1 MFSRVEIVES
11 PSLICDTKVGFPI
24 SGKPYKG
31 YGFTQ
36 IPIWDFIYT
45 NNNLKM
51 FDSFVIVL
59 AFAALFSLVNAKY
72 LKLSSTIGMMILA
85 LVMSVFILL
94 VKELAPSAY
103 EYIPTFERDIHFRE
117 FLLDIILSFLLFAG
131 AMHINI
137 QELQKQRK
145 AVFVFA
151 IFGTLISTFLV
162 GTLTYYAAQ
171 LLSLNIPYIYSLL
184 FGALI
189 SPTDPIAVLSILKNY
204 SVRKDLQMNI
214 EGESLFN
221 DGVGMVLFVVI
232 LQVINRG
239 YQNVHIDEV
248 FFLFFREALGGIGF
262 GILIG
267 FLGFQIL
274 KRTDNNAK
282 THVMLTIV
290 MASGGYSLAEYI
302 HVSPALAMVASG
314 LYLGKKIHSE
324 EYSKSN
330 LIQLVTFWDVLDE
343 ILNGVLFV
351 LIGFFITIIN
361 PDVVNIPFAI
371 ITIIVVLISR
381 YISVL
386 IPFQLIKHSNKKVNR
401 KTILMLTWG
410 GLRGALGIALAL
422 SVPLEHFGDLFV
434 FLMYSVALFS
444 IIVQG
449 LSIGK
454 LVEKLNLVN
463 LKDVR

>member
-1 MFSRVEIVES
+1 
-11 PSLICDTKVGFPI
+11 
-24 SGKPYKG
+24 
-31 YGFTQ
+31 
-36 IPIWDFIYT
+36 
-45 NNNLKM
+45 M

-59 AFAALFSLVNAKY
+59 AFAALFSLVNTKY
-72 LKLSSTIGMMILA
+72 LKFSPTIGMMVLA
-85 LVMSVFILL
+85 LIMSVFILIL
-94 VKELAPSAY
+94 KEFAPSVY
-103 EYIPTFERDIHFRE
+103 QFIPSFERDIHFRE
-117 FLLDIILSFLLFAG
+117 FLLEIILSFLLFAG

-137 QELQKQRK
+137 EELQKQRK

-162 GTLTYYAAQ
+162 GTMTYYAAH
-171 LLSLNIPYIYSLL
+171 LFALNIPYIYSLL

-232 LQVINRG
+232 LQIINRG
-239 YQNVHIDEV
+239 YENIHVNEV
-248 FFLFFREALGGIGF
+248 IFLFFREALGGICF
-262 GILIG
+262 GLLIG

-274 KRTDNNAK
+274 KRSEANAK
-282 THVMLTIV
+282 AHVMLTIV
-290 MASGGYSLAEYI
+290 MAAGGYALAENI
-302 HVSPALAMVASG
+302 HVSPALSMVAAG
-314 LYLGKKIHSE
+314 LYLGKKIHSK

-330 LIQLVTFWDVLDE
+330 LMQLVTFWDVLDE

-351 LIGFFITIIN
+351 LLGFFITIIN
-361 PDVVNIPFAI
+361 SDVVHIPLAI
-371 ITIIVVLISR
+371 ITIVVVLASR
-381 YISVL
+381 YIAVL
-386 IPFQLIKHSNKKVNR
+386 IPFQLIKHTNKKVNR

-422 SVPLEHFGDLFV
+422 SIPPEHFGDLFV

-444 IIVQG
+444 IIIQG
-449 LSIGK
+449 LTIGK
-454 LVEKLNLVN
+454 LVNKLGLVN
-463 LKDVR
+463 LKDAE

>member
-1 MFSRVEIVES
+1 
-11 PSLICDTKVGFPI
+11 
-24 SGKPYKG
+24 
-31 YGFTQ
+31 
-36 IPIWDFIYT
+36 
-45 NNNLKM
+45 M

-59 AFAALFSLVNAKY
+59 AFAALFSLVNTKY

-85 LVMSVFILL
+85 LIMSVFILL
-94 VKELAPSAY
+94 VKEFSPSLY
-103 EYIPTFERDIHFRE
+103 NFIPNFERDIHFRE
-117 FLLDIILSFLLFAG
+117 FLLDVILSFLLFAG
-131 AMHINI
+131 SMHINI

-162 GTLTYYAAQ
+162 GTLTYYVAH

-221 DGVGMVLFVVI
+221 DGVGMVLFLVI
-232 LQVINRG
+232 LQVINKG

-248 FFLFFREALGGIGF
+248 FFLFFKEALGGIGF

-267 FLGFQIL
+267 FLGFQTL
-274 KRTDNNAK
+274 KRTENNAK

-302 HVSPALAMVASG
+302 HVSPALAMVAAG
-314 LYLGKKIHSE
+314 LYLGKKIHSKD
-324 EYSKSN
+324 YSENN
-330 LIQLVTFWDVLDE
+330 LKQLATFWDVLDE

-351 LIGFFITIIN
+351 LLGFFITIIN

-371 ITIIVVLISR
+371 ITIAVVLISR

-422 SVPLEHFGDLFV
+422 SIPPDHFGDLFV

-449 LSIGK
+449 LSIGRLVKK
-454 LVEKLNLVN
+454 LDLVN
-463 LKDVR
+463 LKDAN

>member
-1 MFSRVEIVES
+1 
-11 PSLICDTKVGFPI
+11 
-24 SGKPYKG
+24 
-31 YGFTQ
+31 
-36 IPIWDFIYT
+36 
-45 NNNLKM
+45 M

-59 AFAALFSLVNAKY
+59 AFAALFSFINAKY

-85 LVMSVFILL
+85 LVMSIFILL
-94 VKELAPSAY
+94 VKEFAPSIY
-103 EYIPTFERDIHFRE
+103 KYIPTFERDIHFRE
-117 FLLDIILSFLLFAG
+117 FLLEIILSFLLFAG

-145 AVFVFA
+145 TVFVFA

-162 GTLTYYAAQ
+162 GTLTYYAAH
-171 LLSLNIPYIYSLL
+171 LLSINIPYIYSLL

-248 FFLFFREALGGIGF
+248 LFLFFREALGGIGF
-262 GILIG
+262 GLLIG
-267 FLGFQIL
+267 FLGFQAL

-302 HVSPALAMVASG
+302 HVSPALAMVAAG
-314 LYLGKKIHSE
+314 LYLGKKIHSKD
-324 EYSKSN
+324 YSKSN

-351 LIGFFITIIN
+351 LLGFFITLIN

-371 ITIIVVLISR
+371 ITILVVLISR

-401 KTILMLTWG
+401 KTIVMLTWG

-422 SVPLEHFGDLFV
+422 SIPPEQFGDLFV

-444 IIVQG
+444 IIIQG

-454 LVEKLNLVN
+454 LVKKLDLVN
-463 LKDVR
+463 LNDVK

>member
-1 MFSRVEIVES
+1 
-11 PSLICDTKVGFPI
+11 
-24 SGKPYKG
+24 
-31 YGFTQ
+31 
-36 IPIWDFIYT
+36 
-45 NNNLKM
+45 M

-59 AFAALFSLVNAKY
+59 SFAVLFSFVNTKY
-72 LKLSSTIGMMILA
+72 LKLNPTIGMMILA
-85 LVMSVFILL
+85 LVMSMFILL
-94 VKELAPSAY
+94 VKEFAPSLY

-117 FLLDIILSFLLFAG
+117 FLLEIILSFLLFAG

-137 QELQKQRK
+137 QELQRQRK

-162 GTLTYYAAQ
+162 GTLTYYAAH
-171 LLSLNIPYIYSLL
+171 LLSINIPYIYSLL

-239 YQNVHIDEV
+239 YQNVHIDEIL
-248 FFLFFREALGGIGF
+248 FLFFREALGGIGF
-262 GILIG
+262 GLLIG
-267 FLGFQIL
+267 FLGFQAL
-274 KRTDNNAK
+274 KRTNNNAK
-282 THVMLTIV
+282 IHVMLTII

-302 HVSPALAMVASG
+302 HVSPALAMVAAG
-314 LYLGKKIHSE
+314 LYLGKKIHSKD
-324 EYSKSN
+324 YSESN
-330 LIQLVTFWDVLDE
+330 LMQLVTFWDVLDE

-351 LIGFFITIIN
+351 LLGFFITIIN

-371 ITIIVVLISR
+371 ITILVVLVSR

-386 IPFQLIKHSNKKVNR
+386 IPFQLIKHSNRKVNR

-422 SVPLEHFGDLFV
+422 SIPPEQFGDLFV

-444 IIVQG
+444 IIIQG

-454 LVEKLNLVN
+454 LVKKLNLVN
-463 LKDVR
+463 LKDAK

>member
-1 MFSRVEIVES
+1 
-11 PSLICDTKVGFPI
+11 
-24 SGKPYKG
+24 
-31 YGFTQ
+31 
-36 IPIWDFIYT
+36 
-45 NNNLKM
+45 M

-72 LKLSSTIGMMILA
+72 LKLSSTIGMMVLA
-85 LVMSVFILL
+85 LIMSVFILL
-94 VKELAPSAY
+94 IQEFAPSIY
-103 EYIPTFERDIHFRE
+103 KFIPTFERDIHFRE

-137 QELQKQRK
+137 RELQKQRK

-162 GTLTYYAAQ
+162 GTLTYYAAS
-171 LLSLNIPYIYSLL
+171 LLGLNIPYIYSLL

-232 LQVINRG
+232 FQVINRG
-239 YQNVHIDEV
+239 YENVHIQEV

-262 GILIG
+262 GLLIG

-274 KRTDNNAK
+274 KRTNSDAK

-314 LYLGKKIHSE
+314 LYLGKKIHSD
-324 EYSKSN
+324 EYSESN
-330 LIQLVTFWDVLDE
+330 LTQLVTFWDVLDE

-351 LIGFFITIIN
+351 LLGFFITIIN

-371 ITIIVVLISR
+371 ITIVVVLISR

-386 IPFQLIKHSNKKVNR
+386 IPFQLIKHTNKEVNR

-422 SVPLEHFGDLFV
+422 SIPPEHFGDLFV

-444 IIVQG
+444 IIIQG

-463 LKDVR
+463 LKDAK

>member
-1 MFSRVEIVES
+1 
-11 PSLICDTKVGFPI
+11 
-24 SGKPYKG
+24 
-31 YGFTQ
+31 
-36 IPIWDFIYT
+36 
-45 NNNLKM
+45 M

-59 AFAALFSLVNAKY
+59 AFAALFSLVNSKY
-72 LKLSSTIGMMILA
+72 LKFSPTIGMMVLA
-85 LVMSVFILL
+85 LIMSVFILL
-94 VKELAPSAY
+94 LKEFAPSVY
-103 EYIPTFERDIHFRE
+103 QFIPPFERDIHFRE
-117 FLLDIILSFLLFAG
+117 FLLEIILSFLLFAG

-137 QELQKQRK
+137 EELQKQRK

-162 GTLTYYAAQ
+162 GTLTYYAAH
-171 LLSLNIPYIYSLL
+171 LLSLDIPYIYSLL

-232 LQVINRG
+232 LQIINQG
-239 YQNVHIDEV
+239 YQNIHIDEV
-248 FFLFFREALGGIGF
+248 IFLFFREVLGGICF
-262 GILIG
+262 GLLIG

-274 KRTDNNAK
+274 KRTEANANANA
-282 THVMLTIV
+282 HVMLTIV
-290 MASGGYSLAEYI
+290 MAAGGYALAENI
-302 HVSPALAMVASG
+302 HVSPALAMVAAG
-314 LYLGKKIHSE
+314 LYLGKKIYSK

-330 LIQLVTFWDVLDE
+330 LMQLVTFWDVLDE

-351 LIGFFITIIN
+351 LLGFFITIIN
-361 PDVVNIPFAI
+361 LDVVHIPFAI
-371 ITIIVVLISR
+371 ITIAVVLISR

-422 SVPLEHFGDLFV
+422 SIPPEHFGDLFV

-444 IIVQG
+444 IIIQG
-449 LSIGK
+449 LTIGK
-454 LVEKLNLVN
+454 LVEKLGLVN
-463 LKDVR
+463 LKDAK

>member
-1 MFSRVEIVES
+1 
-11 PSLICDTKVGFPI
+11 
-24 SGKPYKG
+24 
-31 YGFTQ
+31 
-36 IPIWDFIYT
+36 
-45 NNNLKM
+45 M

-59 AFAALFSLVNAKY
+59 AFAALFSLINTKY
-72 LKLSSTIGMMILA
+72 LKLSPTIGMMILA

-94 VKELAPSAY
+94 VKEFAPSVY
-103 EYIPTFERDIHFRE
+103 QFIPTFERDIHFRE
-117 FLLDIILSFLLFAG
+117 FLLEIILSFLLFAG

-137 QELQKQRK
+137 KDLQKQRK

-162 GTLTYYAAQ
+162 GTLTFYAAH
-171 LLSLNIPYIYSLL
+171 LFSLNIPYVYSLL

-239 YQNVHIDEV
+239 YMNVQFDEV
-248 FFLFFREALGGIGF
+248 IFLFLREALGGIAF
-262 GILIG
+262 GLLIG

-274 KRTDNNAK
+274 KRTENNAK

-290 MASGGYSLAEYI
+290 MASGGYSLAENI
-302 HVSPALAMVASG
+302 HVSPALAMVAAG
-314 LYLGKKIHSE
+314 LYLGNMIHSKS
-324 EYSKSN
+324 YSKKN
-330 LIQLVTFWDVLDE
+330 LMQLVTFWDVLDE

-351 LIGFFITIIN
+351 LLGFFITLIN
-361 PDVVNIPFAI
+361 PSVVHIPFAI
-371 ITIIVVLISR
+371 VTILVVLIAR

-386 IPFQLIKHSNKKVNR
+386 VPFQLIKHSNKKVNR
-401 KTILMLTWG
+401 KTILILTWG

-422 SVPLEHFGDLFV
+422 SVPPEHFGDLFV

-444 IIVQG
+444 IIIQG
-449 LSIGK
+449 LTIGK
-454 LVEKLNLVN
+454 LVKKLDLVN
-463 LKDVR
+463 LKDVK